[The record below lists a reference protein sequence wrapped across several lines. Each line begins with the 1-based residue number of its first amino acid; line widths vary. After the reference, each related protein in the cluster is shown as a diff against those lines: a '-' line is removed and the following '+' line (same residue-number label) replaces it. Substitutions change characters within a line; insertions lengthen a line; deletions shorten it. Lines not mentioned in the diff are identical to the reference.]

1 MPMERRGQQKVD
13 QFKLSPTAPANGPY
27 KGYEKIDWINSR
39 SERLREA
46 KFCSLMHHFNT
57 PNLTQ
62 AFRSLQNNAA
72 PGIDQVTRDSYR
84 RDLIHNLENLRE
96 EIRRGGWRPR
106 PSREVL
112 IPKAQGGFRPLA
124 VGCLEDKIVQQLAA
138 KILEVL
144 FEPEFHRS
152 SYGFRYGK
160 SAHMAVAKVYK
171 AVEQRRNNCVVVKM
185 DIEKYFNS
193 IPHDKLM
200 ECIEKK
206 VSDQRFL
213 RLVRRMLRNSIL
225 TSDDKLARNV
235 QGTPQGSPISPVL
248 ANIYLHYML
257 DEWFVG
263 NFAEKAEI
271 VRYADDAVFV
281 FRDEETAIDFKE
293 RLKSHLE
300 NDAGLRLNAD
310 KSGLLRFDSKS
321 KEGVFSFLGFS
332 FYWGKKPLRPKYLRV
347 KTDSK
352 SLRKGVQAF
361 KAWIKKSRSRL
372 PMAQLWEQTARRLI
386 GHYNYFG
393 VSFNRG
399 HLYRYY
405 NRCIRELYKWVNR
418 RSQKRSYTWSA
429 FQQRLEHW
437 PLPLPTKWE
446 KLVTIT
452 NGLGIE
458 LKHQLKSR
466 MRKLRTY
473 RSERSYGG
481 QPPLFT

>member
-1 MPMERRGQQKVD
+1 MERRGQQKVD
-13 QFKLSPTAPANGPY
+13 QFRLSPAAPANGPY

-39 SERLREA
+39 SERSREA
-46 KFCSLMHHFNT
+46 KFCSLMHHFS
-57 PNLTQ
+57 PHNLKQ
-62 AFRSLQNNAA
+62 AFRDLQNNAA
-72 PGIDQVTRDSYR
+72 PGIDQVTKDSYR
-84 RDLIHNLENLRE
+84 RDLVHNLENLRE

-138 KILEVL
+138 KILEAL
-144 FEPEFHRS
+144 FEPEFHQS
-152 SYGFRYGK
+152 SYGFRFGK
-160 SAHMAVAKVYK
+160 SAHMAVAKVYR
-171 AVEQRRNNCVVVKM
+171 AVSQRPNNCVVVEM

-200 ECIEKK
+200 ACVEKK
-206 VSDQRFL
+206 ISDQRFL

-225 TSDDKLARNV
+225 TSDDKIARNV

-257 DEWFVG
+257 DEWFSK

-281 FRDEETAIDFKE
+281 FTDKGTALEFKE

-300 NDAGLRLNAD
+300 NEAGLRLNDD
-310 KSGLLRFDSKS
+310 KSDILRFDSKTRA
-321 KEGVFSFLGFS
+321 GVFCFLGFRFHWS
-332 FYWGKKPLRPKYLRV
+332 KKPLKPKYLRV
-347 KTDSK
+347 MTDPR
-352 SLRKGVQAF
+352 SLRKGVQTF
-361 KAWIKKSRSRL
+361 KVWIKQSRSRL
-372 PMAQLWEQTARRLI
+372 PLAQLWEQAAAKLT

-399 HLYRYY
+399 PLFRYY
-405 NRCIRELYKWVNR
+405 NLCIRELYKWINR
-418 RSQKRSYTWSA
+418 RSQKRSYTWGA
-429 FQQRLEHW
+429 FLQRLRYK
-437 PLPLPTKWE
+437 PLPLPTKGE
-446 KLVTIT
+446 RLLKIT
-452 NGLGIE
+452 NGLGIV

-473 RSERSYGG
+473 GSERSYGR
-481 QPPLFT
+481 QLPLFT